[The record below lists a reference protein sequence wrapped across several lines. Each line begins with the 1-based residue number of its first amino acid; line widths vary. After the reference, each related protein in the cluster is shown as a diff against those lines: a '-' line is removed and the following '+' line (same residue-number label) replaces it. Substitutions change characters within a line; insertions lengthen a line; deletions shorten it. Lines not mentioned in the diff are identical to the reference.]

1 MIKFLSIKSQI
12 HHVAQQYLKQFPHPI
27 SLDVGRTVSFDERVT
42 PVLKHGASDLTM
54 DHTIPDRFVADTGWP
69 TTVLVRSGNDLIR
82 VSTCIKDQKGERA
95 VGIPLDRAHPAYPR
109 LIAGESYVGLA
120 SLFGKQFMTQY
131 DPIKDAAGKVIGA
144 FCVAMV
150 VKDATVS
157 LAARLSLATV
167 LMVGAVVGGY
177 AWGTGHAID
186 ALIEQQRAAGA
197 AGVSL
202 QQLAGDIDNLHTWYG
217 SIALLAVL
225 LVGGALYWLIRRSV
239 TVPLLAARTATE
251 MLAAGDLTTLLH
263 VERRDELGQM
273 MHAVNGMSQ
282 GLARIVGQVRQGS
295 DHINSASSEIAAGN
309 SNLSSRTESQA
320 SALEQTAAAMEAL
333 TRNVKQNADNAQLVN
348 GHVTSAAAVAEQ
360 GGKAVGRV
368 VETME
373 SIKQSSLRIA
383 DILSVIDGIA
393 FQTNILALN
402 AAVEAARAGEHGR
415 GFAVVAAEV
424 RTLAHRSAT
433 AAKEIKALIDDS
445 VGNVEAGGKLVGEAG
460 RTMAEIVSSVK
471 RVNTV
476 VLEMTTASQEQSSGI
491 EEVNNAISHMD
502 EMTQENAALVEE
514 AAAAAQSMHDNAL
527 KLSDAVSF
535 FKLAGA
541 AAAPASRAAALTL
554 SAAKAGAPA
563 RLQRPPSRA

>member
-1 MIKFLSIKSQI
+1 MIKFRSLESQI

-27 SLDVGRTVSFDERVT
+27 SLDPGRTVSFDGRIT

-54 DHTIPDRFVADTGWP
+54 DHTIPDRFMADNAWP
-69 TTVLVRSGNDLIR
+69 TTVLVRSGSDLIR
-82 VSTCIKDQKGERA
+82 VSTCIKDQAGARA
-95 VGIPLDRAHPAYPR
+95 VGSPLDRAHPAYRR

-131 DPIKDAAGKVIGA
+131 DPIKDAAGNVIGA

-150 VKDATVS
+150 VKDATFS
-157 LAARLSLATV
+157 LATRLSLATV
-167 LMVGAVVGGY
+167 LMLGAVVGGY
-177 AWGTGHAID
+177 VWGSGHAID
-186 ALIEQQRAAGA
+186 ARIEQQRAAGA
-197 AGVSL
+197 AGASL
-202 QQLAGDIDNLHTWYG
+202 QQLAADIDQLHTWYG
-217 SIALLAVL
+217 SLALLAVL
-225 LVGGALYWLIRRSV
+225 LVGAVLHWLIRRSV
-239 TVPLLAARTATE
+239 TAPLLAARTATE
-251 MLAAGDLTTLLH
+251 KLSAGDLTTLLH

-333 TRNVKQNADNAQLVN
+333 TRNVKENADNAQVVN
-348 GHVTSAAAVAEQ
+348 GHVTSAATVAEQ
-360 GGKAVGRV
+360 GGAAVRRV
-368 VETME
+368 VDTME

-424 RTLAHRSAT
+424 RTLAQRSAT
-433 AAKEIKALIDDS
+433 AAKEIKTLIDDS

-460 RTMAEIVSSVK
+460 RTMAEIVASVK
-471 RVNTV
+471 RVNTL

-491 EEVNNAISHMD
+491 EEVNKAIAHMD

-514 AAAAAQSMHDNAL
+514 AAAAAQGMHDNAL
-527 KLSDAVSF
+527 KLSGAVSF

-541 AAAPASRAAALTL
+541 AAPASGVAAPSLP
-554 SAAKAGAPA
+554 AAKAAPA
-563 RLQRPPSRA
+563 RLTST

>member
-1 MIKFLSIKSQI
+1 MIKFRSIKSQI
-12 HHVAQQYLKQFPHPI
+12 HYAAQQYLKQFPHPI
-27 SLDVGRTVSFDERVT
+27 SLDVGRTVSFDGWVT

-54 DHTIPDRFVADTGWP
+54 DHTIPDSFMADTGWQ
-69 TTVLVRSGNDLIR
+69 TTVLVRSGSDLIR
-82 VSTCIKDQKGERA
+82 VSTCIKDQTGARA
-95 VGIPLDRAHPAYPR
+95 VGSPLDRAHPAYPR
-109 LIAGESYVGLA
+109 LMAGESYVGLA
-120 SLFGKQFMTQY
+120 SLFGKQFMTQC
-131 DPIKDAAGKVIGA
+131 DPIKDATGKVIGA
-144 FCVAMV
+144 FCVAMG
-150 VKDATVS
+150 VKDATLS

-167 LMVGAVVGGY
+167 VMAGAVVGGY

-186 ALIEQQRAAGA
+186 ARIEQQRAAGGA
-197 AGVSL
+197 AVSL
-202 QQLAGDIDNLHTWYG
+202 QQLAADIDKLHTWYG
-217 SIALLAVL
+217 SVALLAVL
-225 LVGGALYWLIRRSV
+225 LVGAALYWLIQRSV

-251 MLAAGDLTTLLH
+251 KLTAGDLTTLLH
-263 VERRDELGQM
+263 VDRRDELGQM

-333 TRNVKQNADNAQLVN
+333 TRNVKQNADNAQVVN
-348 GHVTSAAAVAEQ
+348 DHVTSAAAVAEQ
-360 GGKAVGRV
+360 GGNAVHRV

-383 DILSVIDGIA
+383 DILGVIDGIA

-424 RTLAHRSAT
+424 RTLAQRSAT
-433 AAKEIKALIDDS
+433 AAKEIKTLIDAS

-471 RVNTV
+471 RVNTLV
-476 VLEMTTASQEQSSGI
+476 VEMTTASQEQSSGI
-491 EEVNNAISHMD
+491 EEVNHAIAHMD

-514 AAAAAQSMHDNAL
+514 AAAAAQSMYDNAL
-527 KLSDAVSF
+527 KLSDAVRF
-535 FKLAGA
+535 FKLASA
-541 AAAPASRAAALTL
+541 AAAPASRAAAPSL

-563 RLQRPPSRA
+563 RLQRPAARA

>member
-1 MIKFLSIKSQI
+1 MIKFRSIKSQI
-12 HHVAQQYLKQFPHPI
+12 HFAAQQYLKQFPHPI
-27 SLDVGRTVSFDERVT
+27 SLDAERTVSFDGWMT

-54 DHTIPDRFVADTGWP
+54 DHTIPDRFMADTGWQ
-69 TTVLVRSGNDLIR
+69 TTVLVRCGSDLIR
-82 VSTCIKDQKGERA
+82 VSTCIKDQTGARA
-95 VGIPLDRAHPAYPR
+95 VGSPLDRAHPAYRR
-109 LIAGESYVGLA
+109 LMAGESYVGLA
-120 SLFGKQFMTQY
+120 SLFGEQFMTQC
-131 DPIKDAAGKVIGA
+131 DPIKDASGQVIGA
-144 FCVAMV
+144 FCVAMG
-150 VKDATVS
+150 VKDAALS

-186 ALIEQQRAAGA
+186 ARIEQQRAAGGTA
-197 AGVSL
+197 VSL
-202 QQLAGDIDNLHTWYG
+202 QQLAADIDQLHTWYA
-217 SIALLAVL
+217 SLALLAVL
-225 LVGGALYWLIRRSV
+225 LVGAALYCLIRRSV

-251 MLAAGDLTTLLH
+251 KLAAGDLTTLLH

-333 TRNVKQNADNAQLVN
+333 TRNVKQNADNAQVVN

-360 GGKAVGRV
+360 GGNAVRRV

-383 DILSVIDGIA
+383 DILGVIDGIA

-424 RTLAHRSAT
+424 RTLAQRSAT
-433 AAKEIKALIDDS
+433 AAKEIKTLIDDS

-460 RTMAEIVSSVK
+460 RTMAEIVSSVQ
-471 RVNTV
+471 RVNTLV
-476 VLEMTTASQEQSSGI
+476 VEMTAASQEQSSGI
-491 EEVNNAISHMD
+491 EEVNHAIAHMD

-527 KLSDAVSF
+527 KLSDAVAF
-535 FKLAGA
+535 FKLAA
-541 AAAPASRAAALTL
+541 AAAPASRTAAPSLPAP
-554 SAAKAGAPA
+554 KAGAPA
-563 RLQRPPSRA
+563 RLQPATARA